1 MPRPPRIDFPDAVY
15 HVTSRGNG
23 RADIFYN
30 NGDRQRFLEQL
41 WRLCRRRQGA
51 GVCQLPVLQ
60 EYGRDMATATAL
72 YRAYVEACL
81 TEDDGPLLEAMAA
94 SRYAIGGAA
103 FMERTEGQIERRRS
117 GRLQDQDLDLPRRT
131 SGWRRLTRPWPEFPG
146 SMRIVF
152 LAWAE
157 CGLRKVVALELA
169 AQLAD
174 LSGRAVGEHYVMC
187 ASAIGANRRRL
198 AMRPE
203 LLQVI
208 ETLGR
213 RLRKRSLK

>member
-1 MPRPPRIDFPDAVY
+1 MAATWQP
-15 HVTSRGNG
+15 
-23 RADIFYN
+23 
-30 NGDRQRFLEQL
+30 
-41 WRLCRRRQGA
+41 RRR
-51 GVCQLPVLQ
+51 
-60 EYGRDMATATAL
+60 

-94 SRYAIGGAA
+94 SRYAMGGR
-103 FMERTEGQIERRRS
+103 EKGGRRS

-131 SGWRRLTRPWPEFPG
+131 APLEEIDEAVARHYRVDARLFSSHGRSVG
-146 SMRIVF
+146 CAKS
-152 LAWAE
+152 
-157 CGLRKVVALELA
+157 VAVELA

-174 LSGRAVGEHYVMC
+174 LSGRAIGEHYGMC